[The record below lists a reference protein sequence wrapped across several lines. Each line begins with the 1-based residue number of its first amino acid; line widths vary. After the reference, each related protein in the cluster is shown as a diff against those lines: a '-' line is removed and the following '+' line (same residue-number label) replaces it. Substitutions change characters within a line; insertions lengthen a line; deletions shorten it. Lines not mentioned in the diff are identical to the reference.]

1 METKKKNKK
10 VKSLFW
16 YLERIGCLLL
26 CILISLLAIFCL
38 WAFIV
43 FLILFL

>member
-1 METKKKNKK
+1 MKKQKK
-10 VKSLFW
+10 QYKSLMW
-16 YLERIGCLLL
+16 YLERIACLLL

-43 FLILFL
+43 FLLLFL